1 MGAYKAALPWW
12 KIVLLGMVAGCY
24 VGLGGALL
32 LTVGPNCTGIAA
44 SNPGLAKYITGAIG
58 FPFALLQVGG
68 VVEGSKQAIGSALL
82 TRRCCAAPCCL

>member
-32 LTVGPNCTGIAA
+32 LTGGCGWWVRLRVLLRAA
-44 SNPGLAKYITGAIG
+44 CS
-58 FPFALLQVGG
+58 Q
-68 VVEGSKQAIGSALL
+68 
-82 TRRCCAAPCCL
+82 